1 LKQVLISVY
10 SVDFEDHPFTQQQL
24 PACKP
29 ILAPQTVIPVLLFVG
44 IVFIPIGLGCIAASN
59 RVVEVVYQYETSCVP
74 GYMIDNKIAYIQNP
88 SIDKTCTRILKVP
101 KDMKQP
107 IYIYYQLDKFYQNHR
122 RKIYWEAQVCDE
134 P

>member
-88 SIDKTCTRILKVP
+88 SIDKTCTRILKVNGYDL
-101 KDMKQP
+101 KVK
-107 IYIYYQLDKFYQNHR
+107 
-122 RKIYWEAQVCDE
+122 KI
-134 P
+134 